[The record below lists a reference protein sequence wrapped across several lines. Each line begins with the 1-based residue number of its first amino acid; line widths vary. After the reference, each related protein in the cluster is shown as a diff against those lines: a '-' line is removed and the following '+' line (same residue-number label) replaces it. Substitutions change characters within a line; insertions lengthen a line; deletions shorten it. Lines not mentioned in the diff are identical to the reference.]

1 MVSAAAPHGMR
12 SNAMTG
18 QPVSVRDHTHAASR
32 KIAPA
37 RRLRTIKYAAEYLD
51 VSTRTIERYIAIG
64 KLDAYRVG
72 DRLVRVHQRD
82 LDALVRKIPTVR
94 MAAGFRHDNSG
105 QAAS

>member
-72 DRLVRVHQRD
+72 DRLVRLPQSLTHPLPGTNRPGRVSPMSWR
-82 LDALVRKIPTVR
+82 
-94 MAAGFRHDNSG
+94 G
-105 QAAS
+105 